1 MDAHAVSKIVFRDIG
16 VISQQES
23 GRGSE
28 PRTHGDDT
36 DTNTSD
42 ATEAGPRDIE
52 TFPLKDLVRMERSEG
67 LEFPISTV

>member
-42 ATEAGPRDIE
+42 ATEAGPRNIE
-52 TFPLKDLVRMERSEG
+52 TFPL
-67 LEFPISTV
+67 